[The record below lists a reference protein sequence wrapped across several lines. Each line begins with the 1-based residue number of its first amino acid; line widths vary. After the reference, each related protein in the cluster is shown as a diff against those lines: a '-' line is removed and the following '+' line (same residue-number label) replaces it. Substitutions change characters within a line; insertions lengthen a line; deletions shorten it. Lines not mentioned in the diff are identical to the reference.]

1 MASDTRS
8 LFFKKSEEREREGDR
23 EGEREWTLIEL
34 SGSIPGLVNTRYEK

>member
-8 LFFKKSEEREREGDR
+8 LFSGIVESEERDR
-23 EGEREWTLIEL
+23 EGEIEREWTLIEL